1 MQSRID
7 RSSYRSTKVIR
18 RPFLLFSSE
27 SLNTLETME
36 EEIWKDIPGYEGLYR
51 ASSLGRIRSLDRYV
65 WNHKGYMLAKGRVLK
80 QSKNVY
86 RKTPYYYVRLY
97 NGAKKT
103 GKCLSVHTLVC
114 STFNGPKPKE
124 IGGDKNVDC
133 MHINGDS
140 LDNRACNLVWGTHK
154 ENMNEKT
161 CIKSHIYN
169 CTLSKPVIQCDLDG
183 NEIAR
188 FISARHA
195 ARVLGLWSTAISECA
210 RGDGRY
216 RTHGGY
222 KWKYAKETNNDVCIY
237 KI

>member
-1 MQSRID
+1 M
-7 RSSYRSTKVIR
+7 
-18 RPFLLFSSE
+18 
-27 SLNTLETME
+27 
-36 EEIWKDIPGYEGLYR
+36 EEIWKDVPGWEGLYQG
-51 ASSLGRIRSLDRYV
+51 STLGRIRSYDRWV
-65 WNHKGYMLAKGRVLK
+65 WNHNGYRLVKGRILNP
-80 QSKNVY
+80 SKNTY
-86 RKTPYYYVRLY
+86 KKTPYLYVRLSDPV
-97 NGAKKT
+97 KKSH
-103 GKCLSVHTLVC
+103 KSLSVHTLIC
-114 STFNGPKPKE
+114 KTFKGPKPTE
-124 IGGDKNVDC
+124 INGDSNVDC

-140 LDNRACNLVWGTHK
+140 LDNRPENLMWGTHSQ
-154 ENMNEKT
+154 NMNEKT
-161 CIKSHIYN
+161 CRQSHIIS
-169 CTLSKPVIQCDLDG
+169 CPLSKQVIQYDLDG